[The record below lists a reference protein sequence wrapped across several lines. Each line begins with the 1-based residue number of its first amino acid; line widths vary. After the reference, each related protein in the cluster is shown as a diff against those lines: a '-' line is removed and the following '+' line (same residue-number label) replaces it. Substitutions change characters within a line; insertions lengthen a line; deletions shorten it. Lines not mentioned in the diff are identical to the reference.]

1 MLDNITSL
9 ELETENQEGRSY
21 ELAPRM
27 LVLNQNQM
35 IMIQKSGSHEVEVA
49 ILASIR
55 IKILSILSKERTQ
68 QQITLSGMNMPL
80 KLTNKRFSRQAKV
93 VNATSMAIKVT
104 VVSQLKD

>member
-1 MLDNITSL
+1 
-9 ELETENQEGRSY
+9 
-21 ELAPRM
+21 M

-35 IMIQKSGSHEVEVA
+35 IMIQKNGSHEVEVA

-68 QQITLSGMNMPL
+68 QQITLSGMNMPQ

-93 VNATSMAIKVT
+93 ANATSMAITVT
-104 VVSQLKD
+104 VASQQKD